1 MHFTTFQ
8 IFNLANLGT
17 SDRINK
23 NQPRNLDTL
32 NFNFL
37 QTLTLTQVKKK
48 FINFLIFQSSSIL
61 PAAII
66 LGGVLKGDNLR
77 QHFSPNRE

>member
-8 IFNLANLGT
+8 IFNLVNLGT

-32 NFNFL
+32 NFNL
-37 QTLTLTQVKKK
+37 QTLTLTQVKKNI
-48 FINFLIFQSSSIL
+48 INFLIFQSSSIL